1 MTARGAKGEKPP
13 KKRAAPPRAAAA
25 GDDAGPAGPR
35 LRRTVPLLPV
45 LDIGRAVEFYA
56 ARLGFAPGFRFDDY
70 ASVARD
76 DVEIHL
82 WLCRDPS
89 LPKSSGCRIE
99 LDRVEPLFAEMS
111 AQGVIHPEGAL
122 ADKPWHFR
130 EFAVLDLDGNV
141 LTFAQDLAT
150 GNGER

>member
-1 MTARGAKGEKPP
+1 MTKARAAKSEKPVKP
-13 KKRAAPPRAAAA
+13 KRATATATAA
-25 GDDAGPAGPR
+25 GQEPAAPR

-70 ASVARD
+70 ASVSRD

-82 WLCRDPS
+82 WLCRDAA

-99 LDRVEPLFAEMS
+99 LDRVEPLFAEMR

-122 ADKPWHFR
+122 ADTPWNFR
-130 EFAVLDLDGNV
+130 EFAVLDADGNI
-141 LTFAQDLAT
+141 LTFAQDLAA
-150 GNGER
+150 GHAER